1 MDEEQEHDDD
11 ERQATGKVDV
21 VELLCEGGRVDPD
34 EQEEEEN
41 DDSATCVFPEWRG
54 CKRSKL
60 AFWIWW
66 GGTMRGW

>member
-41 DDSATCVFPEWRG
+41 DDSATCVFPESAHPNFQNTRWT
-54 CKRSKL
+54 KMSSD
-60 AFWIWW
+60 
-66 GGTMRGW
+66 